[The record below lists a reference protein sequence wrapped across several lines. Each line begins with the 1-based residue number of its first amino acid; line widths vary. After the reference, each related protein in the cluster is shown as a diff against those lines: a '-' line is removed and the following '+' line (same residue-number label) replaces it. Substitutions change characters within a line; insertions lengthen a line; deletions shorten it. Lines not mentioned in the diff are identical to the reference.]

1 MPKKGKK
8 GKKKGDKAKEG
19 VEVKEETI
27 DEEEAPPGYDKQLAL
42 ENELNDVNGEIKEL
56 KEHISLLQK

>member
-8 GKKKGDKAKEG
+8 AKKKGDKAKEG
-19 VEVKEETI
+19 AEVKEEPK
-27 DEEEAPPGYDKQLAL
+27 DEEDSPAYDKQFAL

>member
-8 GKKKGDKAKEG
+8 GKKKGDKGKEG
-19 VEVKEETI
+19 PEVKEESR
-27 DEEEAPPGYDKQLAL
+27 DEEDAPAYDKQLAL

-56 KEHISLLQK
+56 REHISLLQK